1 MALRM
6 IQRAIDAVTS
16 GSAGDV
22 APDPKIQ
29 IMKAMEQRW
38 ALIGKAAMLADGFQ
52 QPAGFERGLRRMGFS
67 NLLGLSVWLMG
78 FLWVRMGSS
87 RGGSVV
93 RFLRDWLGVNSKLRK
108 WNVQDWAMPW
118 IDLQEMWV
126 VQMGFRFIRI

>member
-1 MALRM
+1 MTKVVIALST
-6 IQRAIDAVTS
+6 IQRAIDVVTS

-29 IMKAMEQRW
+29 IVKAMEQRW
-38 ALIGKAAMLADGFQ
+38 VDGE
-52 QPAGFERGLRRMGFS
+52 GGDVG
-67 NLLGLSVWLMG
+67 G
-78 FLWVRMGSS
+78 WVSATCWMGSS

-93 RFLRDWLGVNSKLRK
+93 SFLRDWLGVNSKLRK
-108 WNVQDWAMPW
+108 WNVQDWAVLW